1 MINSMKKAQLTA
13 VIVIVLLV
21 AAIGGFIIFS
31 EKRTGE
37 AARTLAAAKQQSY
50 PQYTQPPSITQPPVM
65 AKLQKVECEDICES
79 ADQCPVG
86 CSVCREYYF
95 SGVKRCQMTEAEE
108 KTAVEELARAEFV
121 RKIKEEVAV
130 LKENPDKWLSQY
142 CYPRCD
148 DKFNTC
154 LAQADALEA
163 RGESAEL
170 VSGFKN
176 LCKIEKEQCRK
187 NCEKIAGKARSPK

>member
-1 MINSMKKAQLTA
+1 VKRGQLAA
-13 VIVIVLLV
+13 VIIIVLLV

-31 EKRTGE
+31 EKRAGE

-50 PQYTQPPSITQPPVM
+50 PRYTQPPSITRPPAM
-65 AKLQKVECEDICES
+65 AELQKVDCEDICES
-79 ADQCPVG
+79 DDHCPVG
-86 CSVCREYYF
+86 CSVCKEYYF
-95 SGVKRCQMTEAEE
+95 SGVKRCQRTEKEE
-108 KTAVEELARAEFV
+108 RTAVEELARAEFV

-130 LKENPDKWLSQY
+130 LMENPDKWLSQY

-148 DKFNTC
+148 DKLKTC

-170 VSGFKN
+170 VSGYKD
-176 LCKIEKEQCRK
+176 LCEKEKAQCRK
-187 NCEKIAGKARSPK
+187 NCEEIAGKARSPK